1 MNVKNSRKS
10 APSRS
15 YFMSDTN
22 ISSLEL
28 LTDNK
33 HIRDEDDDN
42 DDDDDDDDDGGGG
55 DDDDD
60 VYPSAW
66 FNLPRIWG

>member
-33 HIRDEDDDN
+33 HVHDEDDDN
-42 DDDDDDDDDGGGG
+42 DDDDDDDGG

-60 VYPSAW
+60 VYPSAC